1 MESLVK
7 LARIHRYFNNK
18 KNKKILRFDG
28 NKTQLNSDVHY
39 EICKYLGK
47 IMGRINKDLNKRW
60 KNDGICIEYDYKIGL
75 KTPEDLEKYVK
86 KMILLYP
93 SIRPNELARLKNL
106 KEVYIDCKYVY
117 NSSKYIIK
125 VFNHLETVILEE
137 KHSINIYWVAEINK
151 LDQKNLYVKI
161 DKSLLKY
168 KDFQDFRNKY
178 VDNRLLNLLK
188 SGEKLDIVNE
198 SKYEIMLHDSVLV
211 YLYLSDRKS
220 EFQNS
225 EKKPKISVIMTDDP
239 LQIEFYIK
247 IKLLYEEIGIE
258 TDMDIYG
265 KMSKCYYTI
274 NIFEK
279 QSLYSA
285 LKNFSRDDL
294 ENIIQ
299 KSIENYGLRSI

>member
-18 KNKKILRFDG
+18 KIFRFEENKI
-28 NKTQLNSDVHY
+28 QLNSDIHY

-60 KNDGICIEYDYKIGL
+60 KNDGICIGYNHATNFDFPKN
-75 KTPEDLEKYVK
+75 LEKYVVK
-86 KMILLYP
+86 IIIYP
-93 SIRPNELARLKNL
+93 TSSNLEKVPRFINL
-106 KEVYIDCKYVY
+106 KKIYVPCQDFHFSY
-117 NSSKYIIK
+117 KSIIYT
-125 VFNHLETVILEE
+125 FGHLETIILDE
-137 KHSINIYWVAEINK
+137 KYGGTLWWSMKVNDSELENIYISV
-151 LDQKNLYVKI
+151 

-168 KDFQDFRNKY
+168 KDYQDFRNKY
-178 VDNRLLNLLK
+178 IDNRLLNLLR

-198 SKYEIMLHDSVLV
+198 STYGVMLRDSVLT

-239 LQIEFYIK
+239 LQIEFYTK

-294 ENIIQ
+294 ENLIE